1 VVVPRKRTPKSPPLQ
16 HIMRRRRRRLPRI
29 SFPIPSRPQ
38 RSHQRGVPR
47 RLLRTSQSGPSSTTS
62 SAATPTITFFYVEG
76 LADYIVSNIC
86 LGMRKRGKTQNDNL
100 TYDPTNK
107 SQKRNAAGCVTGKCN
122 YPVTGMSCDEYP
134 FASTAE
140 GGSGA
145 QVGCVP
151 AYQNTDQGGYLSSF
165 YVIEGIILGRKFGV
179 EVSGVDCSLFDRV
192 GTLPRSGKRA
202 IDVHSSG
209 YNATV
214 LEPYRIG
221 PQNQRRVVLSLGDLD
236 NGSYTLSANTG
247 GQFSS
252 AILVDSDGG
261 QIANQP
267 GSESAKSIQAN
278 FQGPATGLGLIIFTT
293 SDKLNVTYTLVGRFR
308 RRVRPA

>member
-1 VVVPRKRTPKSPPLQ
+1 LT
-16 HIMRRRRRRLPRI
+16 
-29 SFPIPSRPQ
+29 
-38 RSHQRGVPR
+38 
-47 RLLRTSQSGPSSTTS
+47 
-62 SAATPTITFFYVEG
+62 
-76 LADYIVSNIC
+76 DYIVSNIC
-86 LGMRKRGKTQNDNL
+86 LGMGKRGKTQNDNL

-165 YVIEGIILGRKFGV
+165 NVIEGIIPGRKFGV
-179 EVSGVDCSLFDRV
+179 QVSGVDCSLFDRV
-192 GTLPRSGKRA
+192 GPPLHAGKSA
-202 IDVHSSG
+202 TDVHNSG

-221 PQNQRRVVLSLGDLD
+221 PQNQRRVILSLGDLD
-236 NGSYTLSANTG
+236 NGNYTLSANTG
-247 GQFSS
+247 SQFSS

-261 QIANQP
+261 QIVNQTGGSAN
-267 GSESAKSIQAN
+267 SIQAN
-278 FQGPATGLGLIIFTT
+278 FQGPAMGLGLIIFTT
-293 SDKLNVTYTLVGRFR
+293 SNKLNATYTFNGTVSATGAASPRAQIFVTSTFGSVVVALVAWAALSLGPTTPR
-308 RRVRPA
+308 